1 MNILLNFFKIYLWV
15 TSDSFKA
22 LVVNSVEFYNNFSNY
37 MDRYSYICIYVFIY
51 KVLYISFLV
60 LSSHF
65 LGVVEERIRTLSE
78 ILGCLLIP
86 SSKEGLIL
94 LLILIIKAGAYRVP
108 SVSFPD
114 NFLVRHCHHSLF
126 YNSHSATI
134 IKGHVLGKGHN
145 PCLSPGGLTWRHPA
159 LCFSQQL

>member
-1 MNILLNFFKIYLWV
+1 
-15 TSDSFKA
+15 
-22 LVVNSVEFYNNFSNY
+22 
-37 MDRYSYICIYVFIY
+37 MDRYTYICIYVFIY

-94 LLILIIKAGAYRVP
+94 LLILIIKTGAYQVP

-126 YNSHSATI
+126 TTHI
-134 IKGHVLGKGHN
+134 
-145 PCLSPGGLTWRHPA
+145 
-159 LCFSQQL
+159 QQLS